1 MASSSPSFGQKKL
14 TEAQLRRRRAVQVA
28 LLQQPAASQP
38 SGSSSSSPTQPG
50 APSFRTL
57 ASPTKFKAESDM
69 LAKLSKSQL
78 SLYKAGIYRI
88 VAPKP
93 APTPA
98 VPTPLEPPPPASQAE
113 DVKPVIKAVPKIT
126 PKAESL
132 NWLNSGS
139 EDEPIEVM
147 SSDVEEAAAGLS
159 SRVVKTSN
167 SSPASIKSEPLLP
180 PSPGDVKE
188 QKQREAKIKAE
199 EGRKDKGK
207 MARGGF
213 DPKSSDDDR
222 LEVKPTMYVPFTE
235 IQRDSSNQVLII
247 WLSSFLQCLCSGQAQ
262 EAGCL

>member
-1 MASSSPSFGQKKL
+1 MASSSQSFGQKEL

-28 LLQQPAASQP
+28 LSRQPAASQP
-38 SGSSSSSPTQPG
+38 SGSSSSSPTQLG

-57 ASPTKFKAESDM
+57 PSPTKVKAESDI

-88 VAPKP
+88 VAPNP

-98 VPTPLEPPPPASQAE
+98 VPTPLEPPPPAPQAE
-113 DVKPVIKAVPKIT
+113 DVKPVIKAEPKIT

-147 SSDVEEAAAGLS
+147 SSDVEEEAAAGPS

-167 SSPASIKSEPLLP
+167 SSPAGIKSEPLLP
-180 PSPGDVKE
+180 PSPGDIKE
-188 QKQREAKIKAE
+188 QKQIEVKIKAE
-199 EGRKDKGK
+199 QGSKGK
-207 MARGGF
+207 EKMAKGGL
-213 DPKSSDDDR
+213 DPESSDDDR
-222 LEVKPTMYVPFTE
+222 LEVKPTM
-235 IQRDSSNQVLII
+235 
-247 WLSSFLQCLCSGQAQ
+247 
-262 EAGCL
+262 